1 MNKENIHNKKNR
13 NVNATT
19 IKRGNDKMDVKVT
32 MVQNTTSKNS
42 EQKKNIRASV
52 QVNVPVTAIK
62 NLDDSVNKTTGN
74 KMNENV
80 TVSSSQNLSVK
91 HGRSAG
97 IKNSSLNNITQ
108 QHKNVPESK
117 IKDLNMHTNR
127 HLPSVQNVLR
137 NEKNS
142 SAMFN
147 DTVLPLTIQPLP
159 ASDNIPLLKKGH
171 QIKKEERSNSSM
183 KTQEGTSQDKLQIRT
198 ASPHVA
204 NKQTVKQTLPDVVI
218 IGAWKTGTGVLNL
231 FLTNH
236 PNIAGHDEE
245 INYFTTNTEKS
256 RSWFHSKLK
265 QPRKGQLV
273 LENSASYFYYPKKVC
288 RMMKEVGYSAN
299 TKFIFLVREPVM
311 RAISHYSME
320 IRSRRINGT
329 IDQNIFK
336 IEKGNKVLNESR
348 AILKAGYYYFHL
360 FQWYQCFPKEQ
371 FLIVDGDLMRQNP
384 VFVVKQVEQFLGI
397 PDMTGTMGF
406 VKNPKTD
413 EYCLKSGSSE
423 YCTRDREEKNNPVS
437 EDTKMLLADYY
448 KDKNKQ
454 FYQLVGRT
462 FNWNNLYQ
470 RQK

>member
-1 MNKENIHNKKNR
+1 MI
-13 NVNATT
+13 
-19 IKRGNDKMDVKVT
+19 
-32 MVQNTTSKNS
+32 QNTTSKNS
-42 EQKKNIRASV
+42 EQKGNIRASV
-52 QVNVPVTAIK
+52 QVNVPVTANK

-91 HGRSAG
+91 LEHGRSAG
-97 IKNSSLNNITQ
+97 INNSSLNNVTQ
-108 QHKNVPESK
+108 LHKNVPESK
-117 IKDLNMHTNR
+117 MKDLNMHANR
-127 HLPSVQNVLR
+127 HLPSVQHVLR
-137 NEKNS
+137 NKNNS

-147 DTVLPLTIQPLP
+147 DSVLPLTKQPLP

-171 QIKKEERSNSSM
+171 QIKKEERSNSSIN
-183 KTQEGTSQDKLQIRT
+183 TQEGTPQDTLQIRT
-198 ASPHVA
+198 ARPNVT
-204 NKQTVKQTLPDVVI
+204 NKQTVKHTLPDVVI
-218 IGAWKTGTGVLNL
+218 IGAWKTGTGALNL

-236 PNIAGHDEE
+236 PNIAGYDEE
-245 INYFTTNTEKS
+245 INYFTTNAQKS

-265 QPRKGQLV
+265 QPQKGQLV

-329 IDQNIFK
+329 IAQNIFK

-348 AILKAGYYYFHL
+348 AIVKAGYYYFHL
-360 FQWYQCFPKEQ
+360 FQWYQCFPKKQ
-371 FLIVDGDLMRQNP
+371 FLIVDGDLMRQDP

-397 PDMTGTMGF
+397 PDMTWTMGF
-406 VKNPKTD
+406 VKNPKTG

-423 YCTRDREEKNNPVS
+423 YCTGDREEKNYPLVS
-437 EDTKMLLADYY
+437 EDTKKLLADYY

-470 RQK
+470 RKK